1 MATLK
6 QIAADL
12 GVSHGLVS
20 RVLSNRMG
28 NTGVSEKTRLT
39 ILRRA
44 KELNYRPNP
53 NASALKRGLRGSIGV
68 FLHKIG
74 TQGTELNLT
83 FVDKVATCLSDRGL
97 NLLVRV
103 FEEDEEFLSACNP
116 ALFRRIDGLIVAG
129 LWHHSLALKLNQL
142 EADGLHIVTACHGAS
157 SHSSIPNF
165 EVDQEKQGCLATRHL
180 IEVGCSNIAHI
191 NNHELRYLG
200 YLHAHKE
207 AGRVPDPRLNI
218 PTGDFTRQ
226 SGYGAMEKLHM
237 LGMPFDGLVAQS
249 DAQAAGAMYYL
260 LEQGRP
266 RETWPKI
273 TGVDDSP
280 IATDYCA
287 IPLTSVTAEMKTSAE
302 MAVAAIVS
310 KIEGGTA
317 TSCLIPPRLVIRE
330 STVPGTRA

>member
-6 QIAADL
+6 KIAAEL

-28 NTGVSEKTRLT
+28 NTGVSEATRLK
-39 ILRRA
+39 ILNCAR
-44 KELNYRPNP
+44 ELNYRPNP
-53 NASALKRGLRGSIGV
+53 NASALKRGLTGSVGV
-68 FLHKIG
+68 FLHRIG
-74 TQGTELNLT
+74 VHGTELNLT
-83 FVDKVATCLSDRGL
+83 FVDKVATCLSDQSL

-103 FEEDEEFLSACNP
+103 FEKDDEFLSACTP
-116 ALFRRIDGLIVAG
+116 DLFRRIDGLIVAG

-142 EADGLHIVTACHGAS
+142 EADGLHVVTACHGAN

-165 EVDQEKQGCLATRHL
+165 EVDQEKQGYIATRHL
-180 IEVGCSNIAHI
+180 IEVGCRQIAHI
-191 NNHELRYLG
+191 NNHELRYHG
-200 YLHAHKE
+200 YLHAHQE
-207 AGRVPDPRLNI
+207 AGLAPNPLLNVD
-218 PTGDFTRQ
+218 TGDFTRPC
-226 SGYGAMEKLHM
+226 GYAAMHQLHTR
-237 LGMPFDGLVAQS
+237 GVPFDGLVAQS
-249 DAQAAGAMYYL
+249 DAQAAGAMYFL

-302 MAVAAIVS
+302 MAVAAIVG
-310 KIEGGTA
+310 KIEGKSA
-317 TSCLIPPRLVIRE
+317 ASCLITPKIVIRE
-330 STVPGTRA
+330 STVSGKSA

>member
-28 NTGVSEKTRLT
+28 NTGVSEKTRQT
-39 ILRRA
+39 ILSRA

-53 NASALKRGLRGSIGV
+53 NASALKRGLRGSVGV

-74 TQGTELNLT
+74 AQGTELNLT

-103 FEEDEEFLSACNP
+103 FEEDEEFLTACNP

-129 LWHHSLALKLNQL
+129 IWHHSLALKLNQF
-142 EADGLHIVTACHGAS
+142 EADGLHVVTACHGAD
-157 SHSSIPNF
+157 HNSSIPNF
-165 EVDQEKQGCLATRHL
+165 EVDQEKQGYIATRHL
-180 IEVGCSNIAHI
+180 IEIGCRNIAHI
-191 NNHELRYLG
+191 NIRPPRHQG
-200 YLHAHKE
+200 YLNAHQE
-207 AGRVPDPRLNI
+207 AGLAANPRLNI
-218 PTGDFTRQ
+218 DTEDFTRQ
-226 SGYGAMEKLHM
+226 SGYLAMQKLQT
-237 LGMPFDGLVAQS
+237 LGIPFDGLVAQADS
-249 DAQAAGAMYYL
+249 QAAGAMYYL
-260 LEQGRP
+260 LEKGHP

-280 IATDYCA
+280 IASDYCA

-310 KIEGGTA
+310 KIDGGTA

-330 STVPGTRA
+330 STVPGTPA